1 MKTFSEKLAGAVI
14 GLVRGCDGNMDL
26 VTADTEKIITEG
38 IITAF
43 YGSDEEISS
52 CIKKIHD
59 EKYRIV
65 PDCAVC
71 KNPCGRTFD
80 YNFKDL
86 SLDGEDVACL
96 KMLLLNSV
104 VGYLMI
110 LKEKAGNSGIEKS
123 DFAPIYGALYAVGG
137 KDWSA
142 DLILRPFFRVGGKA
156 FEVVSAEE
164 RFKTCAKVLLTDFDL
179 KKEFSDTEKVK
190 NATDA
195 AGAMLMP
202 AIYALENKTNISSS
216 PVKYDICPENPLSA
230 ILFSALTSV
239 EAGNITICGKSDFTD
254 NVKKY
259 FAENYGVKF
268 R

>member
-1 MKTFSEKLAGAVI
+1 MKTFNEKLAGAVI

-43 YGSDEEISS
+43 YGSEEEISS
-52 CIKKIHD
+52 CIKKVQG

-110 LKEKAGNSGIEKS
+110 LKEKAGNGEIEKS

-142 DLILRPFFRVGGKA
+142 DLILRPFFRVGEKA

-164 RFKTCAKVLLTDFDL
+164 KFKTCAKVLLTGFDF

-190 NATDA
+190 NAADA

-202 AIYALENKTNISSS
+202 ALFAVENKTDIQNS
-216 PVKYDICPENPLSA
+216 PVKYTLDPENPLSA
-230 ILFSALTSV
+230 ILFSALASV
-239 EAGNITICGKSDFTD
+239 EAGNITLCDKSGFTN
-254 NVKKY
+254 NVKDY
-259 FAENYGVKF
+259 FNQNYNVNFK
-268 R
+268 